1 MRISIILLSL
11 FFSFI
16 AISNEFNLRERIEGN
31 EFYRSSFNTVFSS
44 SIASNIILFKEAIEQ
59 LNEKEKA
66 VVQRLVN
73 ELSEVI
79 PSDFLRPLVYWKV
92 ISPDRKRLNQTLTF
106 IMVYK
111 SNILRDALQLPTKS
125 EEEIKQVKSFIK
137 QTYHR
142 EDLNDGNF
150 YDSLINDFKQKSSL
164 ISDFTDLNNFIL
176 AVKETKPISFSI
188 PKGLQSTPYT
198 LSFSGM
204 IPGNQV
210 SIFSSNATDEER
222 INWYLDR
229 SSQNNSFLKHIDM
242 PEKKHSKGHIAFKTD
257 PIFIKIKEMINAAK
271 DSIFISVKHI
281 DGTLGF
287 TTLKFLVE
295 ESEKKLITNKNF
307 KVFILAQNISQP
319 IESLKNELS
328 SKPKLKDSIYLIKT
342 FDTIKENNSKVM
354 VIDANTSSPEALV
367 GSKNW
372 SDLTGGYFF
381 DNDVWIKGPA
391 AAMLQNNFFSD
402 IEDAL
407 TKNPSNSH
415 YSNTLSNILESFK
428 IKRDSYPYV
437 GDEAVRIAE
446 VDIDGI
452 VKNTRNIIID
462 MIRSARVNIYMEQLY
477 LYDSY
482 IINALIKRKME
493 EPKLDI
499 RILADN
505 NSNIGLNGLPNTI
518 YLRELNLYNIKV
530 KARRT
535 ITSKKKLPNG
545 DIQVFHQENH
555 RNTLSV
561 DGNILLT
568 GSSSLSPSSQQGVT
582 REVGVQI
589 FDKESIRDFENNFL
603 LTWNNR
609 NKVMDLDIE
618 NFQVKVKDSTLSKDI
633 SSLINAISSTLIKAK
648 DNLKSKF

>member
-1 MRISIILLSL
+1 MKISTILLSL
-11 FFSFI
+11 AFSFV
-16 AISNEFNLRERIEGN
+16 AISSEFNLRERIEAN
-31 EFYRSSFNTVFSS
+31 NFYRSSFNTVFSS
-44 SIASNIILFKEAIEQ
+44 PTSSNIILFKEAIEQ

-66 VVQRLVN
+66 IVQRLVN

-79 PSDFLRPLVYWKV
+79 PSDFLRPLIYWKV
-92 ISPDRKRLNQTLTF
+92 ISPDRQRLNQTLTF

-111 SNILRDALQLPTKS
+111 SNILRDALQSPVKL
-125 EEEIKQVKSFIK
+125 EEIEQIKSFIK
-137 QTYHR
+137 KIYHR
-142 EDLNDGNF
+142 ENLNNGNF
-150 YDSLINDFKQKSSL
+150 YGSLIKDFQQKSSL

-176 AVKETKPISFSI
+176 ALKETKPISFTL

-198 LSFSGM
+198 LSFSGL

-210 SIFSSNATDEER
+210 SIFHNHATDEER

-229 SSQNNSFLKHIDM
+229 SSKSTSSLKHITM

-257 PIFIKIKEMINAAK
+257 PIFIKVKEMISTAK

-295 ESEKKLITNKNF
+295 EVEKKLITNKNF
-307 KVFILAQNISQP
+307 KVFILAQNISEP
-319 IESLKNELS
+319 IESLKKELG
-328 SKPKLKDSIYLIKT
+328 SKPKLEDSIYLIKT
-342 FDTIKENNSKVM
+342 FDAIKENNSKVM

-372 SDLTGGYFF
+372 SDLTGGFFF

-391 AAMLQNNFFSD
+391 AAMLQNSFFND
-402 IEDAL
+402 LKAAL
-407 TKNPSNSH
+407 TQTPSNSR
-415 YSNTLSNILESFK
+415 YSNKLSNILESFK
-428 IKRDSYPYV
+428 IKRNSYPYA
-437 GDEAVRIAE
+437 GEGAVRIAE
-446 VDIDGI
+446 TDIDGI

-462 MIRSARVNIYMEQLY
+462 MIRSANINIYMEQLY

-493 EPKLDI
+493 VPKLDI

-535 ITSKKKLPNG
+535 IVSKKELPNG
-545 DIQVFHQENH
+545 EIQIFHQENH

-589 FDKESIRDFENNFL
+589 FDKESIKDFENSFL

-609 NKVMDLDIE
+609 DKVMDLDIE